1 MRVLLLQE
9 ERHLPTF
16 GGGHKANRRLLEELA
31 GHGHA
36 CLVVCPAHNRD
47 TPRAEFLATL
57 AGRGVEVRSRRS
69 PGPGLFQYAFRGVE
83 VDGLDTPDLAAR
95 AAWIRSRIESWRPDL
110 VLVADDGRAYLLEAA
125 LAAAPDRVIFLV
137 HNHRHL
143 PFGPLAAQENAAQ
156 VERLSHVRALLV
168 MSRYSRDYVAHHA
181 GLEATPVTL
190 PVDGPGPPPQLGA
203 ASNRFVTLIKPIAE
217 KGVDLF
223 LALADRF
230 PGVEFAAVATWG
242 NSPDAA
248 ILAALRARPNVH
260 LLPPA
265 DDVGEILAQT
275 RVLLVPSLFPETY
288 GLVVP
293 EAMVRGVPVLASDAG
308 ALPEA
313 RLGVDFQIPVRPMTS
328 SAGVAPPQDLEPW
341 AAALDLLLGDRD
353 AWERCSRDS
362 RDTALAHR
370 PGVKECETL
379 LGQLRGQLAGAA

>member
-1 MRVLLLQE
+1 
-9 ERHLPTF
+9 
-16 GGGHKANRRLLEELA
+16 
-31 GHGHA
+31 
-36 CLVVCPAHNRD
+36 
-47 TPRAEFLATL
+47 
-57 AGRGVEVRSRRS
+57 
-69 PGPGLFQYAFRGVE
+69 
-83 VDGLDTPDLAAR
+83 
-95 AAWIRSRIESWRPDL
+95 
-110 VLVADDGRAYLLEAA
+110 
-125 LAAAPDRVIFLV
+125 
-137 HNHRHL
+137 
-143 PFGPLAAQENAAQ
+143 
-156 VERLSHVRALLV
+156 
-168 MSRYSRDYVAHHA
+168 MSRYSRDYLTHHA
-181 GLEATPVTL
+181 GLEATPVAL
-190 PVDGPGPPPQLGA
+190 PVDGPGPAPRLGA

-230 PGVEFAAVATWG
+230 PSVEFAAVATWG

-248 ILAALRARPNVH
+248 LLAALRARPNVH

-362 RDTALAHR
+362 RDAALAHR
-370 PGVKECETL
+370 PGIESCEAL
-379 LGQLRGQLAGAA
+379 LGQLAEAA